1 MAVVLMGF
9 NSFLRWTDSIIPHD
23 ILAGLLV
30 VALAG
35 YMLVTGYSQLAT
47 VGIALLGI
55 AIAVDLAA
63 HGWTH

>member
-30 VALAG
+30 VVLAG
-35 YMLVTGYSQLAT
+35 YMLAVGYSQLAT